1 MKELTKTKIDIVKMY
16 KEFKDENG
24 ERPSASEYYQFIDKI
39 SNLKLQ
45 YSLHPD
51 FIV

>member
-24 ERPSASEYYQFIDKI
+24 RDLQHLNII
-39 SNLKLQ
+39 NLLTRF
-45 YSLHPD
+45 L
-51 FIV
+51 I